1 MEFVFPPAE
10 RTSLAVF
17 GTQARFPVRRIFC
30 VGRNYAAHAIE
41 MGNDARAAPFFFCKP
56 ADALVENRASVPFP
70 MATENLHYEGEL
82 VVAIGQSGANISPED
97 ALGHVWGYGAEIDLT
112 RRDLQAAAKK
122 AGKPWDMAKGFDK
135 SAPCG
140 TLQPVS
146 QVRDLSH
153 GYIRLRVNGDIRQ
166 EADLSDMIWSVPEII
181 THLSGFVALAA
192 GDLIYTGTP
201 AGVGSLVSGD
211 VIEVDIE
218 GLDPLRISID

>member
-10 RTSLAVF
+10 RTSLAVV
-17 GTQARFPVRRIFC
+17 GTKARFPVRRIYC

-41 MGNDARAAPFFFCKP
+41 MGNDAREAPFFFCKP
-56 ADALVENRASVPFP
+56 ADALVENRASVTYPV
-70 MATENLHYEGEL
+70 ATENLHYEGEL
-82 VVAIGQSGANISPED
+82 VVAIGQSGANIAPED
-97 ALGHVWGYGAEIDLT
+97 APGHVWGYGAGIDLT
-112 RRDLQAAAKK
+112 RRDLQAAAKT

-140 TLQPVS
+140 ALHPVS
-146 QVRDLSH
+146 QVGDLSR

-211 VIEVDIE
+211 VIEVVIE